1 MKKSEDVRLGKR
13 IKEFRKQRGWALRG
27 LAKRCGLSANAISL
41 IERGENSPT
50 VSSLRRLAQAFNVPI
65 SDFFQEDHSK
75 TCTYVRNGSGMRI
88 QNKDV
93 ELESL
98 GFGLKHQQLEPFRMI
113 IDPHTETFC
122 EPITHPGQEFV
133 YCLRGQVEYTVGE
146 ETYQLDPGDC
156 LLFSAMTEH
165 SWRNITSKP
174 ATILLVFQA
183 SQDPHLARQRHLE
196 INP

>member
-1 MKKSEDVRLGKR
+1 MAKSDDVKLGKR

-50 VSSLRRLAQAFNVPI
+50 VSSLRRLAEAFNVPI
-65 SDFFQEDHSK
+65 SDFFQEDHNK
-75 TCTYVRNGSGMRI
+75 TCTCVKNGEGMRI

-98 GFGLKHQQLEPFRMI
+98 GFGLKSQRLEPFRLT

-133 YCLRGQVEYTVGE
+133 YCLNGQVEYTVGE
-146 ETYQLDPGDC
+146 ETYQLGPGDS
-156 LLFSAMTEH
+156 LLFSAMAEH
-165 SWRNITSKP
+165 SWRNNTSEA

-183 SQDPHLARQRHLE
+183 SRDPHLARQRHLE
-196 INP
+196 SNL